1 VDNRELIR
9 RAKMISKG
17 LQPSPIHEKI
27 ANVATDYM
35 ESDLSTRNYLKQE
48 LKGLKRKAQQT
59 INNPKH
65 GLQGLLGS
73 AIGQAI
79 TAYAP
84 EGVYLNP
91 QQKRLGYKTD
101 SSNIYLE
108 EPKTNELFRIGGE
121 ISF

>member
-1 VDNRELIR
+1 
-9 RAKMISKG
+9 MISKG
-17 LQPSPIHEKI
+17 LQPSPMHEKI
-27 ANVATDYM
+27 ANIATDYM

-48 LKGLKRKAQQT
+48 LKGLKRKAQHV

-73 AIGQAI
+73 AIGQVM

-91 QQKRLGYKTD
+91 HQRRLGYKTD
-101 SSNIYLE
+101 SSNIYFE

-121 ISF
+121 INF